1 MKRLIPLFLLLALT
15 APVLA
20 VQPLLM
26 ARSQLRAEQ
35 AMEIL
40 KETIQEYGYTIAHVQ
55 RCDGG
60 MAEFDYKTD
69 FYRVVFFGRL
79 DEVRGILKS
88 YPEMAPFLPL
98 KIAVIA
104 EKDETLITTLDPRAL
119 GPLYGNDPKL
129 QLQFA
134 RWYND
139 LHAMLEELRAYKH
152 KK

>member
-1 MKRLIPLFLLLALT
+1 VKRLILFLLLVVSVPA
-15 APVLA
+15 LA

-26 ARSQLRAEQ
+26 ARSSLKAEE

-40 KETIQEYGYTIAHVQ
+40 KETIQEYGYTIAHEQ

-69 FYRVVFFGRL
+69 FYRVIFFGKL
-79 DEVRGILKS
+79 EEVRGILDA

-104 EKDETLITTLDPRAL
+104 EKDETLITVLDPRAL
-119 GPLYGNDPKL
+119 GSLYGGAPAL
-129 QLQFA
+129 RVQFA

-139 LHAMLEELRAYKH
+139 LRAMLEELRTYK
-152 KK
+152 K